1 MVEPRNGK
9 RSRVRDPEGAQR
21 ALLAAGIQ
29 LFERQGY
36 AATSVQSL
44 VDAAGLT
51 KGAFYH
57 HFTSKDDLL
66 RRVHDEFID
75 YQLSRARTV
84 LSEPGLPTDQ
94 RLRRLIVEALLE
106 PMAIYKAEITVF
118 LQEYRFLSGETFT
131 DIKRKRDE
139 FERYFVDL
147 IEHGMVEGK
156 FRRVGPA
163 RVVAFGIIGMG
174 AWTHTWLDL
183 NGPLHPEEIG
193 DLYADLILGGL
204 LVQVRD

>member
-1 MVEPRNGK
+1 MDQDAGRK
-9 RSRVRDPEGAQR
+9 RARVRDPEGARR
-21 ALLAAGIQ
+21 ALLEAGVQ
-29 LFERQGY
+29 LFEKQGY

-57 HFTSKDDLL
+57 HFESKGDLL
-66 RRVHDEFID
+66 RRMHDDFID
-75 YQLSRARTV
+75 HQLRCARTV
-84 LSEPGLPTDQ
+84 LSEPGLTTDQ
-94 RLRRLIVEALLE
+94 RLRRLVVEALLE

-118 LQEYRFLSGETFT
+118 LQEFRFLSGETFD

-147 IEHGMVEGK
+147 IEHGMDEGV

-183 NGPLHPEEIG
+183 AGPIQPTEIG
-193 DLYADLILGGL
+193 SMFADVLLGGL
-204 LVQVRD
+204 VAQPS

>member
-1 MVEPRNGK
+1 MVKPTNGK
-9 RSRVRDPEGAQR
+9 RGRIRDPEGSHR
-21 ALLAAGIQ
+21 ALLEAGIQ
-29 LFERQGY
+29 LFEKQGY

-57 HFTSKDDLL
+57 HFSSKDDLL

-84 LSEPGLPTDQ
+84 LSEPGISTDQ

-118 LQEYRFLSGETFT
+118 LQEYRFLSGDTFA
-131 DIKRKRDE
+131 DVKRKRDE

-147 IEHGMVEGK
+147 IEHGMSEGV

-163 RVVAFGIIGMG
+163 RVLAFGIIGMG
-174 AWTHTWLDL
+174 AWTHSWLDL
-183 NGPLHPEEIG
+183 AGRHPPTEIG
-193 DLYADLILGGL
+193 EMFADMLLGGL
-204 LVQVRD
+204 VVQAG